1 MPVVESAIP
10 VPSKLNLTETFVSL
24 VTLFTSPIRALAAEH
39 HPKKNPNLAKYSGKK
54 LMKIELLIIKRFV
67 RDSIGEE
74 VVREER

>member
-39 HPKKNPNLAKYSGKK
+39 HPKKKTKFGKILWK
-54 LMKIELLIIKRFV
+54 ETDENR
-67 RDSIGEE
+67 
-74 VVREER
+74 VVNNKEICTGFDWRRGG